1 MEEIH
6 GLPECPNGPVRR
18 GREFLEREG
27 VERSDGRVEVDVSSL
42 SRFDFPAIGDML
54 QLLNVSASL
63 RLGPFQLNASVLP
76 AIGVSVAGL
85 LRVLWGRLRARM
97 TLPEVAC

>member
-27 VERSDGRVEVDVSSL
+27 VERSDGRVEVVEDDPVPRTEEL
-42 SRFDFPAIGDML
+42 DPHLEG
-54 QLLNVSASL
+54 
-63 RLGPFQLNASVLP
+63 LGV
-76 AIGVSVAGL
+76 GL
-85 LRVLWGRLRARM
+85 ARIM
-97 TLPEVAC
+97 T